1 MIHTESA
8 ELFPMDGNH
17 YDHQAPPPP
26 PSRLDRDVV
35 EEALLAE
42 LADFSAVP
50 RSELKPGTSIVDEL
64 ALDSL
69 DMVELA
75 VRIEERWGVS
85 LRAEDVDNLRTT
97 RDISKAIE
105 SRAEL

>member
-8 ELFPMDGNH
+8 EVSPMDGNH
-17 YDHQAPPPP
+17 YEHQAPPPP

-35 EEALLAE
+35 EEVLLAE
-42 LADFSAVP
+42 LAEFSAIP
-50 RSELKPGTSIVDEL
+50 RSDLKPGTRIVDEL

-69 DMVELA
+69 EMVELA

-85 LRAEDVDNLRTT
+85 LRAEDVDSLRTI
-97 RDISKAIE
+97 RDISEAIV
-105 SRAEL
+105 SRAE